1 MPSSTL
7 TRALLVET
15 TARQMGL
22 QKQLCTDLLETF
34 LDVAM
39 RGLAEGKSLK
49 ISSFGTFTVCQKG
62 ERLGRNPK
70 TGVEAPICARKV
82 VSFKASHRLKSR
94 VGRKTYRLFP
104 KKYHY
109 IDLNSSCVY
118 KTSQVNVFFRKRTYK
133 F

>member
-1 MPSSTL
+1 MPKSTL

-22 QKQLCTDLLETF
+22 RKQLCADLLETL

-39 RGLAEGKSLK
+39 KGLAEGQSLK
-49 ISSFGTFTVCQKG
+49 ISSFGTFTVCQKN

-94 VGRKTYRLFP
+94 IETKAYRLLP

-118 KTSQVNVFFRKRTYK
+118 KTSQVNIYFGKRIHG